1 MSRPEIFE
9 DITEVARARG
19 ERIRPNARLIIARGG
34 NYNDN
39 RRYWGYYQRGG
50 TYKLYPA
57 DGYTASVI
65 KRPFSISTQLISV
78 RLPPAPTTPDPAEAE
93 RAKRLAEEKARK
105 EERRA
110 AEARF
115 LEEQFSFAAEGGMA

>member
-1 MSRPEIFE
+1 MRPETFE
-9 DITEVARARG
+9 DITEIARARG
-19 ERIRPNARLIIARGG
+19 EFIRPNARLIIASGG

-39 RRYWGYYQRGG
+39 RRYWGYYRRGG
-50 TYKLYPA
+50 AYKLYPA
-57 DGYTASVI
+57 NGYTASVV
-65 KRPFSISTQLISV
+65 KRPFDISTMLVSA
-78 RLPPAPTTPDPAEAE
+78 RLPPAPPPPDPAEVE

-115 LEEQFSFAAEGGMA
+115 REEQIGIEFGLGMA

>member
-1 MSRPEIFE
+1 MRPEIFE
-9 DITEVARARG
+9 DITEVARTRG
-19 ERIRPNARLIIARGG
+19 EKIRPGARLIFATGG
-34 NYNDN
+34 DYSDN
-39 RRYWGYYQRGG
+39 RRYWGFYQRGG

-57 DGYTASVI
+57 DGYTGSVT
-65 KRPFSISTQLISV
+65 KRPFNVSTMLISV
-78 RLPPAPTTPDPAEAE
+78 RRPPTPSAPDPAEAE

-115 LEEQFSFAAEGGMA
+115 REEQFSFTAEGGIA